1 MGSGEERWNWNLEGG
16 GQVEKGEDGGRGGGS
31 RDRPEPCDQ
40 EKPQVARGL
49 AIGSKLV

>member
-1 MGSGEERWNWNLEGG
+1 MERKGGTGISRGG
-16 GQVEKGEDGGRGGGS
+16 GPVEKGEDGGRGGGS

-49 AIGSKLV
+49 ALGSKLV